1 MEIHQGGLS
10 AALLRIPTICKDC
23 GLRICAKIIQRVI
36 DLYNSK
42 QYIDCAQPCSKLC
55 EPSLEEGVEEVD
67 VDDDIDEGES
77 MADEVGKSIPGICF
91 WLSALHA
98 YVSYLKYI

>member
-1 MEIHQGGLS
+1 MIC
-10 AALLRIPTICKDC
+10 PTLGNTSGRTECCSVTDSNHLQR
-23 GLRICAKIIQRVI
+23 LRICAKIIQRVI

-55 EPSLEEGVEEVD
+55 EPSLKEGVEEVD

-77 MADEVGKSIPGICF
+77 VADEVGKSIPGICF
-91 WLSALHA
+91 
-98 YVSYLKYI
+98 